1 MHLGFTSMNT
11 ASDPDPAVLAKVL
24 EQAGFESLWFG
35 EHSHIPRCRTTPY
48 PPGGELPGP
57 YRQMMDPY
65 ISLMAAA
72 AATTT
77 LKLGTGIALLMERE
91 LISQAKTIATLE
103 RLSGSRLLIGTG
115 VGWNREEFENVT
127 DLPWQRRYSALRETV
142 AATRT
147 LFREAS
153 AEFHGEYINFDPV
166 WFEPKPLAKVPVI
179 FGAMGPVGMRHAA
192 EWADGWMPVDV
203 ALGDVKESIAGFHRL
218 LEEFGRRP
226 EDVEITLVIMG
237 ELSADLLKYYRDC
250 GVSRCNVGVSMENWE
265 KPELIMPLI
274 EEYSAVIEQ
283 LR

>member
-91 LISQAKTIATLE
+91 LISQAKTIVTLE

-115 VGWNREEFENVT
+115 VGWNREEFENVS

>member
-1 MHLGFTSMNT
+1 MNT

>member
-91 LISQAKTIATLE
+91 LISQAKTIVTLE

-115 VGWNREEFENVT
+115 VGWNREEFENVS

-142 AATRT
+142 AATRI
-147 LFREAS
+147 LFSEAS

>member
-1 MHLGFTSMNT
+1 MNT

-91 LISQAKTIATLE
+91 LISQAKTIVTLE

-115 VGWNREEFENVT
+115 VGWNREEFENVS

>member
-11 ASDPDPAVLAKVL
+11 ASDMHPADLAVVL

-35 EHSHIPRCRTTPY
+35 EHSHIPRCRSTPY
-48 PPGGELPGP
+48 PPGGELPRP
-57 YRQMMDPY
+57 YLEMMDPY
-65 ISLMAAA
+65 VSLMAAA
-72 AATTT
+72 AATST

-103 RLSGSRLLIGTG
+103 RLSSSRLMIGTG

-127 DLPWQRRYSALRETV
+127 NLPWQRRYSVLRETV

-147 LFREAS
+147 LFRDDE
-153 AEFHGEYINFDPV
+153 AEFHGDYIDFDPL
-166 WFEPKPLAKVPVI
+166 WFEPKPLGKVPFI
-179 FGAMGPVGMRHAA
+179 FGAMGPVGMRHTA

-203 ALGDVKESIAGFHRL
+203 ALGDVKQSISDFHRL
-218 LEEFGRRP
+218 LAEFGRDAD
-226 EDVEITLVIMG
+226 EVEITLVIMG

-265 KPELIMPLI
+265 KPEAIMPLI

-283 LR
+283 LS

>member
-147 LFREAS
+147 LFREAA

-179 FGAMGPVGMRHAA
+179 FGAMGPVGVRHAA